1 MSIRAMNWAWGQPLS
16 PTSKLILMALADA
29 ADDEGLCWP
38 GIKTLAAKCSV
49 SGRTVQRTV
58 KTFVA
63 QGLLLV
69 EERRRPDGRQTSNS
83 YLLALQ
89 RYPDNMSPS
98 TLRTL
103 GSGDTGDTGGVTK
116 LRQGGCDSAVSPQEP
131 PREHL
136 KKPLQ
141 PRELCNQSAAIIFP
155 RKLSAMERESIVS
168 MARAIPVE
176 DLQQLVDELASALAS
191 ESTIRTTPLRW
202 FQGVL
207 RRYER
212 GEFVAAGAIE
222 TAKRRLQKEKLKESE
237 VISSAQIITAGAE
250 PKHRRLRQV
259 LSTKK

>member
-1 MSIRAMNWAWGQPLS
+1 
-16 PTSKLILMALADA
+16 
-29 ADDEGLCWP
+29 
-38 GIKTLAAKCSV
+38 
-49 SGRTVQRTV
+49 
-58 KTFVA
+58 
-63 QGLLLV
+63 
-69 EERRRPDGRQTSNS
+69 
-83 YLLALQ
+83 
-89 RYPDNMSPS
+89 
-98 TLRTL
+98 
-103 GSGDTGDTGGVTK
+103 
-116 LRQGGCDSAVSPQEP
+116 
-131 PREHL
+131 
-136 KKPLQ
+136 
-141 PRELCNQSAAIIFP
+141 
-155 RKLSAMERESIVS
+155 MERESIVS

-237 VISSAQIITAGAE
+237 VVSSTQIITAGAE